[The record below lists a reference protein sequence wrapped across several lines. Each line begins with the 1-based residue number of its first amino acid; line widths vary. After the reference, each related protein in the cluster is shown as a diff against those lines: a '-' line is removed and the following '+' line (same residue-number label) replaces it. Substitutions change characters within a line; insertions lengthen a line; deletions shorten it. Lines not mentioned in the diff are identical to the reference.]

1 MDQGGSIKIGR
12 QIFPD
17 FVQVQTVFFIVHEI
31 RAVCLKFKINFISR
45 YRLHVICG
53 LDYLTN
59 GETGMPYYLYKISS
73 LDGIDLVKNLQLL
86 EVFDSFRDAK
96 KNAKSLR
103 QKENSDEFNFKVMF
117 AENQLSAEEQLLEKR
132 EKPVLMEY
140 ER

>member
-1 MDQGGSIKIGR
+1 
-12 QIFPD
+12 
-17 FVQVQTVFFIVHEI
+17 
-31 RAVCLKFKINFISR
+31 
-45 YRLHVICG
+45 
-53 LDYLTN
+53 
-59 GETGMPYYLYKISS
+59 MPYYLYKISS

-86 EVFDSFRDAK
+86 EVYDSFRDAK
-96 KNAKSLR
+96 KNAKSLS